1 MIKMSQK
8 NILILISTER
18 TKFDQNNALKIIK
31 KKKS

>member
-1 MIKMSQK
+1 MIKMIQK